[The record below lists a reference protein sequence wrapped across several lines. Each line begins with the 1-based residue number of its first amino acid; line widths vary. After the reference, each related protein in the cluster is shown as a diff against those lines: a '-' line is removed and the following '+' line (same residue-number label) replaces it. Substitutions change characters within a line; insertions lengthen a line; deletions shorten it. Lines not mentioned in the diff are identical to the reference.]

1 MKESKLILMQK
12 RLDKLEQQLVGVMKI
27 IASTQGYSRSV
38 AIALQEH
45 LGKDRWEELV
55 KKLEDKEAEKQAELS
70 ESDKN
75 IVIKEMLKDEKK

>member
-1 MKESKLILMQK
+1 MKESNLILMQR

-38 AIALQEH
+38 AIALQEY

-55 KKLEDKEAEKQAELS
+55 KKLEEKELKNQVKQFE
-70 ESDKN
+70 E
-75 IVIKEMLKDEKK
+75 DEKK

>member
-1 MKESKLILMQK
+1 MKESNLILMQK
-12 RLDKLEQQLVGVMKI
+12 KIENLEQQLVSVMKI

>member
-12 RLDKLEQQLVGVMKI
+12 RLDKLEQQLVGAMKI

-38 AIALQEH
+38 AIALQEY

-55 KKLEDKEAEKQAELS
+55 KKLEEKELKNQVKQFE
-70 ESDKN
+70 E
-75 IVIKEMLKDEKK
+75 DEKK

>member
-1 MKESKLILMQK
+1 MKESNLILMQR

-45 LGKDRWEELV
+45 LGEKRW
-55 KKLEDKEAEKQAELS
+55 KEVVEKIEQKEI
-70 ESDKN
+70 ESQ
-75 IVIKEMLKDEKK
+75 VEQIKKDEKK

>member
-1 MKESKLILMQK
+1 MKESNLILMQR

-45 LGKDRWEELV
+45 LGEERWDELIKKIEER
-55 KKLEDKEAEKQAELS
+55 ET
-70 ESDKN
+70 KN
-75 IVIKEMLKDEKK
+75 QVEQIKKDEKK

>member
-45 LGKDRWEELV
+45 LGKERWEELI
-55 KKLEDKEAEKQAELS
+55 KKLEEKET
-70 ESDKN
+70 KN
-75 IVIKEMLKDEKK
+75 QVEQIKKDEKK

>member
-45 LGKDRWEELV
+45 LGEKRWDELV
-55 KKLEDKEAEKQAELS
+55 KKIEEREA
-70 ESDKN
+70 KN
-75 IVIKEMLKDEKK
+75 QVEQIEKDEKK